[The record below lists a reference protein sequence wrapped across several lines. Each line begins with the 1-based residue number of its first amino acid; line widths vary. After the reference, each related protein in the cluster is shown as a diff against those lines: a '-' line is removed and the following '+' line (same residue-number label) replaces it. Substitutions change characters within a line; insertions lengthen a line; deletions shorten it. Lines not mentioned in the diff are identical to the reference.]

1 MIPHQR
7 QTFDSTPLSR
17 LNQVRKESHKDSF
30 VSNSSN
36 QPAHTNKTD
45 GGVELIRPPNW
56 TARKKSLMERFNADQ
71 TPNCTANIDYYINEL
86 AKEYK
91 ASREKQGKR
100 SLLMQKMAENPNNA
114 RFLKRKPKDS
124 NL

>member
-1 MIPHQR
+1 MMQHR
-7 QTFDSTPLSR
+7 RKTFDNTQLSQ
-17 LNQVRKESHKDSF
+17 LNQVCKETQKESF
-30 VSNSSN
+30 VSNSTN
-36 QPAHTNKTD
+36 KPAHTNESDKT
-45 GGVELIRPPNW
+45 VELIRPPNW
-56 TARKKSLMERFNADQ
+56 TARKKSLMERFNSDQ

-91 ASREKQGKR
+91 ASKAKKGKR